1 MKLIL
6 NKNHIYLPIS
16 NNVIIKDAT
25 FNIQV
30 KDNINLADYI
40 STVIINGKQ
49 KVFTDYF
56 TINITE
62 LTEPYI
68 TLEIILTNKNTG
80 ESIKYTADKYPVTR
94 AVVLGLPSSEWY
106 PDAMRSLLE
115 RLAELEKLENDR
127 YELISKAI
135 RELNSKGD
143 VL

>member
-6 NKNHIYLPIS
+6 NKNHIYLPIG
-16 NNVIIKDAT
+16 NNIVIKDAT

-30 KDNINLADYI
+30 KDNINLADYT

-68 TLEIILTNKNTG
+68 TLEIVLTNKNTG
-80 ESIKYTADKYPVTR
+80 ESIKYTADTYPVTR
-94 AVVLGLPSSEWY
+94 AVVLGMPSTEWY
-106 PDAMRSLLE
+106 PDAVRSILE
-115 RLAELEKLENDR
+115 RLAALESSSEKSFGLV
-127 YELISKAI
+127 YEAI
-135 RELNSKGD
+135 RELKNRGE